1 MTNKIPVI
9 ILILISFVSCSSADK
24 KTHGTGSS
32 LSSFKLNLNAKK
44 FTLPN
49 GLRVIIS
56 ENRKLPIFSFLTFYD
71 VGGRFESRE
80 NGTTG
85 ATHFLEHMMFKGAKK
100 YGPGEFERII
110 ESNGGRSNA
119 YTTFDSTVYYESLS
133 SSVLAEIIELEADRM
148 GNLLIE
154 EKSFE
159 SERKVVLEERKMRYE
174 NSPGGKLFLSMMQTV
189 FKSTPYGGS
198 VIGDEKDLL
207 SLSRKQVKNF
217 FNTFYAP
224 NNATIVIVGDVD
236 TKKTMSLINKFFGS
250 LKKQEKLEAVKEE
263 VDRGGSY
270 DGVSLKGQKINL
282 HGEAPNPI
290 FIGAYKG
297 EALGTRKAFVLDIL
311 SSMLSGG
318 ASSYLAQKYVLGK
331 KPILSQIYLANYN
344 LKNSGVLFLK
354 GELLKGTSLS
364 RMKKIFS
371 RDKKKFCSK
380 EALNVRELQKTKNK
394 LLVEYYGELNTNYG
408 VASFLGLRE
417 NFFNDFKYY
426 EKELTTYESITLEE
440 VVSVCKEYFTKNNYA
455 LINIWNKNKRR
466 KL

>member
-1 MTNKIPVI
+1 MKGTILSLSI
-9 ILILISFVSCSSADK
+9 IYLIISGCAGSK
-24 KTHGTGSS
+24 KNQMGNGSS
-32 LSSFKLNLNAKK
+32 LTNFKLDLNAKK
-44 FTLPN
+44 FTLGN
-49 GLRVIIS
+49 GLKVIIS

-71 VGGRFESRE
+71 VGGRFESRKD
-80 NGTTG
+80 GTTG

-133 SSVLAEIIELEADRM
+133 SRVLEQIIELESDRM

-174 NSPGGKLFLSMMQTV
+174 NSSGGKLFLKMMQTV
-189 FKSTPYGGS
+189 FKDTPYGGS

-207 SLSRKQVKNF
+207 SLSRSQVRNF

-236 TKKTMSLINKFFGS
+236 TKKTLRLIKKYYGV
-250 LKKQEKLEAVKEE
+250 LKKSETLNMTKSS
-263 VDRGGSY
+263 VDKTGGY
-270 DGVSLKGQKINL
+270 EGIPLRGQKISI
-282 HGEAPNPI
+282 HGTAPNPI

-297 EALGTRKAFVLDIL
+297 EPLGTRKAFVLDVL

-318 ASSYLAQKYVLGK
+318 ASSYLTQKYVLGK
-331 KPILSQIYLANYN
+331 KPLLSSIYLANYN

-354 GELLKGTSLS
+354 GELLKGTSLT
-364 RMKKIFS
+364 RMKRIFS
-371 RDKKKFCSK
+371 KDKKYFCSK
-380 EALNVRELQKTKNK
+380 KALNLRELQKTKNK
-394 LLVEYYGELNTNYG
+394 LMVEYYGELDTNYG

-417 NFFNDFKYY
+417 NFFNDYKYY
-426 EKELTTYESITLEE
+426 EKELKTYESIELDE
-440 VVSVCKEYFTKNNYA
+440 VIKVCKEYFNKNNYV
-455 LINIWNKNKRR
+455 LLNIWNKNKR
-466 KL
+466 

>member
-1 MTNKIPVI
+1 MKGLKIVQVLS
-9 ILILISFVSCSSADK
+9 LIFLLSCSHTPKQNKAAD
-24 KTHGTGSS
+24 S

-44 FTLPN
+44 FTLDN
-49 GLRVIIS
+49 GLKVIIS

-71 VGGRFESRE
+71 VGGRFETRKE
-80 NGTTG
+80 GTTG

-100 YGPGEFERII
+100 FGPGDFERII

-133 SSVLAEIIELEADRM
+133 SSVLEEIIDLEADRM
-148 GNLLIE
+148 ENLLIE

-174 NSPGGKLFLSMMQTV
+174 NSSGGKIFLKMMQTV
-189 FKSTPYGGS
+189 FKDTPYGGS

-207 SLSRKQVKNF
+207 SLSREQVKNF
-217 FNTFYAP
+217 FNTYYAP

-236 TKKTMSLINKFFGS
+236 TNKTLRLIKKYYGNLEKNVDLDKV
-250 LKKQEKLEAVKEE
+250 KKKVDSSVGYEGKKL
-263 VDRGGSY
+263 R
-270 DGVSLKGQKINL
+270 GQKISL
-282 HGEAPNPI
+282 YGSAPNPM

-297 EALGTRKAFVLDIL
+297 ERLGTRKAYVLDVL

-318 ASSYLAQKYVLGK
+318 ASSYLTQKYVLGK

-344 LKNSGVLFLK
+344 LKNSGVLFFK

-364 RMKKIFS
+364 RMNRIFT
-371 RDKKKFCSK
+371 RDKKQFCSK
-380 EALNVRELQKTKNK
+380 KALNERELQKTKNK

-417 NFFNDFKYY
+417 NFFGDFKHYQ
-426 EKELTTYESITLEE
+426 KELDNYESIQLDE
-440 VVSVCKEYFTKNNYA
+440 VIKVCREYFDNNNYV
-455 LINIWNKNKRR
+455 LLNIWNKNKR
-466 KL
+466 

>member
-1 MTNKIPVI
+1 MKGLNIVF
-9 ILILISFVSCSSADK
+9 ILSLIFLISCSNAQK
-24 KTHGTGSS
+24 QNKTGET

-44 FTLPN
+44 FVLEN
-49 GLRVIIS
+49 GLKVIIS

-71 VGGRFESRE
+71 VGGRFEARE

-100 YGPGEFERII
+100 FGPGDFEHII

-133 SSVLAEIIELEADRM
+133 SRVLEEIIDLEADRM
-148 GNLLIE
+148 ENLLIE

-174 NSPGGKLFLSMMQTV
+174 NSSGGKLFLKMMQTV
-189 FKSTPYGGS
+189 FKDTPYGGS

-207 SLSRKQVKNF
+207 SLSREQVKNF

-224 NNATIVIVGDVD
+224 NNATIVIVGDID
-236 TKKTMSLINKFFGS
+236 TDQTMKLIKKYYGKLNRNNSLS
-250 LKKQEKLEAVKEE
+250 QVKEKI
-263 VDRGGSY
+263 DSQ
-270 DGVSLKGQKINL
+270 KGYKYINL
-282 HGEAPNPI
+282 NAKKISLHGSAPNPM
-290 FIGAYKG
+290 FIGAYRG
-297 EALGTRKAFVLDIL
+297 EALGTRKAFVLDVL

-318 ASSYLAQKYVLGK
+318 ASSYLSQKYVLGK

-344 LKNSGVLFLK
+344 LKNSGVFFLK
-354 GELLKGTSLS
+354 GELLKGTSIAQ
-364 RMKKIFS
+364 MNNIFN
-371 RDKKKFCSK
+371 RDKKSFCSN
-380 EALNVRELQKTKNK
+380 EALNERELQKTKNK

-417 NFFNDFKYY
+417 NFFGDFKHY
-426 EKELTTYESITLEE
+426 EKELANYESINLEE
-440 VVSVCKEYFTKNNYA
+440 VVEICREYFNQDNYV
-455 LINIWNKNKRR
+455 LLNIWDKNK
-466 KL
+466 K

>member
-1 MTNKIPVI
+1 MCIFISLVTGCSTQNKII
-9 ILILISFVSCSSADK
+9 NS
-24 KTHGTGSS
+24 GNS
-32 LSSFKLNLNAKK
+32 LSSFKLNLNAQK
-44 FTLPN
+44 FILPN
-49 GLRVIIS
+49 GLKVIIS

-100 YGPGEFERII
+100 FGPGEFERII

-133 SSVLAEIIELEADRM
+133 SSVFPKIVELEADRM

-154 EKSFE
+154 KNSFE

-174 NSPGGKLFLSMMQTV
+174 NSPGGKLFLAMMQTV
-189 FKSTPYGGS
+189 FKGTPYGGS

-207 SLSRKQVKNF
+207 SLSREQVRKF

-236 TKKTMSLINKFFGS
+236 TKKTLALIKKHFGK
-250 LKKQEKLEAVKEE
+250 LKKQEKLTEVKKQ
-263 VDRGGSY
+263 VDRKRSY
-270 DGVSLKGQKINL
+270 KGAVLNGQKISL
-282 HGEAPNPI
+282 HGSAPNPI
-290 FIGAYKG
+290 FIGAYQG
-297 EALGTRKAFVLDIL
+297 EPLGTRKAFVLDVL

-318 ASSYLAQKYVLGK
+318 ASSYLTQKYVLGK
-331 KPILSQIYLANYN
+331 KPLLSQIYLANYN
-344 LKNSGVLFLK
+344 LKNSGVLFIK

-371 RDKKKFCSK
+371 KI
-380 EALNVRELQKTKNK
+380 RE
-394 LLVEYYGELNTNYG
+394 
-408 VASFLGLRE
+408 SFVPKML
-417 NFFNDFKYY
+417 
-426 EKELTTYESITLEE
+426 
-440 VVSVCKEYFTKNNYA
+440 
-455 LINIWNKNKRR
+455 
-466 KL
+466 